1 MLIPV
6 LEQAA
11 YGLFFLTLRISQ
23 GKRVQ
28 ATRNQKLLKILGLS
42 SVLLYAAGHNLPVYA
57 ATSASDMAVT
67 ASVNASCTMS
77 VASLVFGIY
86 DPFVANAAQDLT
98 ASATV
103 STTCTL
109 GATASVKMGTGLHQT
124 SERDPRCRGGC
135 PSISIRNMSNA
146 GSDSK
151 LKYEIYTN
159 EGLTLVWNDSRVRS
173 VVGTG
178 TSDDLTVY
186 GKVFRNQQAAAA
198 GNYNDSVNVTVH
210 F

>member
-1 MLIPV
+1 M
-6 LEQAA
+6 
-11 YGLFFLTLRISQ
+11 
-23 GKRVQ
+23 Q

-42 SVLLYAAGHNLPVYA
+42 PVLLCAAGLSLPAYA

-67 ASVNASCTMS
+67 ANVNASCTMS
-77 VASLVFGIY
+77 VTNLDFGIY
-86 DPFVANAAQDLT
+86 DPTVANATQDLT

-109 GATASVKMGTGLHQT
+109 GAIASVKMGNGLHATT
-124 SERDPRCRGGC
+124 SFGRSRIAFSRDYSRH
-135 PSISIRNMSNA
+135 MSNV

-151 LKYEIYTN
+151 LKYELYTN
-159 EGLTLVWNDSRVRS
+159 EGHTDVWTQLGGLS

-186 GKVFRNQQAAAA
+186 GKVFQNQQAAA
-198 GNYNDSVNVTVH
+198 GSYNDTVTVTVL

>member
-1 MLIPV
+1 
-6 LEQAA
+6 
-11 YGLFFLTLRISQ
+11 
-23 GKRVQ
+23 VQ

-42 SVLLYAAGHNLPVYA
+42 PVLLYAAGLSLPVYA

-67 ASVNASCTMS
+67 ANVNASCTMN
-77 VASLVFGIY
+77 VTSLDFGIY
-86 DPFVANAAQDLT
+86 DPIVANETQDLT

-103 STTCTL
+103 STNCTL
-109 GATASVKMGTGLHQT
+109 GAIANVKMGNGLHAT
-124 SERDPRCRGGC
+124 FSTGRSRMAFSRDYSRH
-135 PSISIRNMSNA
+135 MSNV

-151 LKYEIYTN
+151 LKYELYTN
-159 EGLTLVWNDSRVRS
+159 EGHTDVWTQIGGRS

-186 GKVFRNQQAAAA
+186 GKVFQNQQVAAA
-198 GNYNDSVNVTVH
+198 GSYNDTVTVTVL